1 MATELSN
8 EPAVDVIEALTEER
22 KRLSAELSQLVL
34 DAVKIKDEWYPAQ
47 VQALRAK
54 KLEQSVF
61 SRGMNQIKDE
71 LRQRKLENLR
81 KKREVEGKLSEV
93 NSKLRVHG
101 MKISADAAYR
111 KSQKE
116 AKPDVHL
123 QCLQRIEA
131 LLIRIVDH
139 MESRQ

>member
-8 EPAVDVIEALTEER
+8 EPAVDAIEALTEER

-81 KKREVEGKLSEV
+81 KNER
-93 NSKLRVHG
+93 
-101 MKISADAAYR
+101 
-111 KSQKE
+111 
-116 AKPDVHL
+116 
-123 QCLQRIEA
+123 
-131 LLIRIVDH
+131 
-139 MESRQ
+139 